1 MLQRASEHNAAC
13 ERFYL
18 KGAFFKMKHTYR
30 IKQNYEFRRL
40 YRRGNSVATPYLVVY
55 AMKTRRKVNRIGL
68 TVTPKLGGA
77 VVRNRIKR
85 LLREAYRLNED
96 KICQS
101 YDFIFVARSK
111 MIGAKCQ
118 KVEREILRVMK
129 QLGLLIEEQGG
140 ENA

>member
-1 MLQRASEHNAAC
+1 
-13 ERFYL
+13 
-18 KGAFFKMKHTYR
+18 MKHTYR

-55 AMKTRRKVNRIGL
+55 ALKTRRNINRIGL

-96 KICQS
+96 KICTS
-101 YDFIFVARSK
+101 YDFIFVARSR

-118 KVEREILRVMK
+118 KVERELMRAMK
-129 QLGLLIEEQGG
+129 QLGLLIKQDGG
-140 ENA
+140 EKA

>member
-1 MLQRASEHNAAC
+1 MLPESSFIK
-13 ERFYL
+13 ERFL
-18 KGAFFKMKHTYR
+18 KMKHTYR

-55 AMKTRRKVNRIGL
+55 ALKTRRNINRIGL

-96 KICQS
+96 KICTS
-101 YDFIFVARSK
+101 YDFIFVARSR

-118 KVEREILRVMK
+118 KVEKELMRAMK
-129 QLGLLIEEQGG
+129 QLGLLIKQDGG
-140 ENA
+140 EKA

>member
-1 MLQRASEHNAAC
+1 MTPESSFIK
-13 ERFYL
+13 ERFL
-18 KGAFFKMKHTYR
+18 KMKHTYR

-55 AMKTRRKVNRIGL
+55 ALKTRRNINRIGL

-96 KICQS
+96 KICTS
-101 YDFIFVARSK
+101 YDFIFVARSR

-118 KVEREILRVMK
+118 KVERELMRAMK
-129 QLGLLIEEQGG
+129 QLGLLIKQDGG
-140 ENA
+140 EKA

>member
-1 MLQRASEHNAAC
+1 
-13 ERFYL
+13 
-18 KGAFFKMKHTYR
+18 
-30 IKQNYEFRRL
+30 
-40 YRRGNSVATPYLVVY
+40 
-55 AMKTRRKVNRIGL
+55 MKTRRKVNRIGL

-118 KVEREILRVMK
+118 KVEREILRAMK
-129 QLGLLIEEQGG
+129 QLGLLIEEAWGRRCMKRLLISG
-140 ENA
+140 IRFLSKTNFSIFTR